1 MGSFLREVRL
11 GKEGVDFSV
20 YPFNLPAI
28 RGFDSLRFDPKVTF
42 IIGENG
48 AGKSTLVEALAIACG
63 LNPEGGSRNFQFST
77 RATHSSLSDHLT
89 VVRGALRPKD
99 SYFLRAESFYNVISK
114 IEDYAVGGY
123 GDRSLHDMSHGE
135 SFLALIENRFQ
146 ANSLYI
152 MDEPEAALSIRRQ
165 MRFIALINRLAREG
179 SQLVIATHSPVILSF
194 PGALIYEVAEEG
206 WQQVSYESTDQYQL
220 TKYFLGNYKKM
231 LDEIIGGL

>member
-1 MGSFLREVRL
+1 MREARL
-11 GKEGVDFSV
+11 NREGVDFSV
-20 YPFNLPAI
+20 YPFNLPAV
-28 RGFDSLRFDPKVTF
+28 RNFKSLEFDPKVTF

-48 AGKSTLVEALAIACG
+48 AGKSTLIEAIAVACG
-63 LNPEGGSRNFQFST
+63 LNPEGGSRNFQFAT
-77 RATHSSLSDHLT
+77 RETHSSLSDHLT
-89 VVRGALRPKD
+89 IVRGALRPKD

-165 MRFIALINRLAREG
+165 MRFIALINRLIGEG
-179 SQLVIATHSPVILSF
+179 AQLVIATHSPIILSF
-194 PGALIYEVAEEG
+194 PGALIYEVTGGG
-206 WQQVSYESTDQYQL
+206 WSQVSYEDTDQYQL
-220 TKYFLGNYKKM
+220 TKYFLGNYRKM
-231 LDEIIGGL
+231 LDEIIG